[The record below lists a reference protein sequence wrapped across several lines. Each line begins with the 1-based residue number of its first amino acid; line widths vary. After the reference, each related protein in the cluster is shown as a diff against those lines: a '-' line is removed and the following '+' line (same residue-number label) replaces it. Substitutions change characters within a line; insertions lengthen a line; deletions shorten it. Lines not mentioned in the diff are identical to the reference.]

1 MVKYVDTLVTFA
13 EFPNEISLCIN
24 ISGCPNSCPGCHS
37 PYLAQ
42 DIGKVLNK
50 ESLFRLIE
58 ENKGISCVGL
68 MGGDQAPN
76 TISWLAKCVKEQ
88 YPELKVGWY
97 SGRDKLSPEI
107 DLSYFD
113 FYKLGPYNEE
123 KGPLTNPNTNQHFY
137 SKGEHLHKISAY
149 KDSFYDVTNWF
160 WKNDTN
166 NETSGISTES

>member
-24 ISGCPNSCPGCHS
+24 ISGCPNHCYGCHS

-50 ESLFRLIE
+50 ESLFHLIE

-68 MGGDQAPN
+68 MGGDQAPA
-76 TISWLAKCVKEQ
+76 TINWLAKCVKEQ

-97 SGRDKLSPEI
+97 SGKDKLSSEI
-107 DLSYFD
+107 NLAYFD
-113 FYKLGPYNEE
+113 FYKVGPYIEE
-123 KGPLTNPNTNQHFY
+123 KGPLTNPNTNQRFY
-137 SKGEHLHKISAY
+137 SKGEHLHKINVY

-160 WKNDTN
+160 WKNDTYI
-166 NETSGISTES
+166 EKTRLKTKS

>member
-24 ISGCPNSCPGCHS
+24 ISGCPNNCPGCHS
-37 PYLAQ
+37 SYLAQ
-42 DIGKVLNK
+42 DIGEVLNR

-58 ENKGISCVGL
+58 ANKGISCVGL

-76 TISWLAKCVKEQ
+76 TINWLAKCVKEQ

-97 SGRDKLSPEI
+97 SGRSKLPPEI

-113 FYKLGPYNEE
+113 FYKLGPYIE
-123 KGPLTNPNTNQHFY
+123 
-137 SKGEHLHKISAY
+137 
-149 KDSFYDVTNWF
+149 
-160 WKNDTN
+160 
-166 NETSGISTES
+166 

>member
-24 ISGCPNSCPGCHS
+24 ISGCPNNCPGCHS

-42 DIGKVLNK
+42 DIGEVLNK

-58 ENKGISCVGL
+58 ANKGISCVGL

-76 TISWLAKCVKEQ
+76 TINWLAKCIKEQ

-97 SGRDKLSPEI
+97 SGR
-107 DLSYFD
+107 
-113 FYKLGPYNEE
+113 
-123 KGPLTNPNTNQHFY
+123 NT
-137 SKGEHLHKISAY
+137 LP
-149 KDSFYDVTNWF
+149 
-160 WKNDTN
+160 
-166 NETSGISTES
+166 

>member
-24 ISGCPNSCPGCHS
+24 ISGCPNNCPGCHS

-68 MGGDQAPN
+68 MGGDQALN
-76 TISWLAKCVKEQ
+76 TINWLAKCIKEQ

-97 SGRDKLSPEI
+97 SGR
-107 DLSYFD
+107 
-113 FYKLGPYNEE
+113 
-123 KGPLTNPNTNQHFY
+123 NT
-137 SKGEHLHKISAY
+137 LP
-149 KDSFYDVTNWF
+149 
-160 WKNDTN
+160 
-166 NETSGISTES
+166 

>member
-24 ISGCPNSCPGCHS
+24 ISGCPNHCYGCHS

-50 ESLFRLIE
+50 ESLFHLIE

-68 MGGDQAPN
+68 MGGDQAPA
-76 TISWLAKCVKEQ
+76 TINWLAKCVKEQ

-97 SGRDKLSPEI
+97 SGKDKLSSEI
-107 DLSYFD
+107 NLAYFD
-113 FYKLGPYNEE
+113 FYKIGPYIEE
-123 KGPLTNPNTNQHFY
+123 KGPLTNPNTNQRFY
-137 SKGEHLHKISAY
+137 SKGEHLHKISVY

-160 WKNDTN
+160 WKNDTYI
-166 NETSGISTES
+166 EKTRLKTKS